1 MAQLSQ
7 ITIALA
13 RFEKAIY
20 IAHKGVEGNDIKV
33 QNIDS
38 EKIRNGGQFTSI
50 KIDRFDEIR
59 QPDRIRTDEDGSTS

>member
-33 QNIDS
+33 
-38 EKIRNGGQFTSI
+38 
-50 KIDRFDEIR
+50 
-59 QPDRIRTDEDGSTS
+59 